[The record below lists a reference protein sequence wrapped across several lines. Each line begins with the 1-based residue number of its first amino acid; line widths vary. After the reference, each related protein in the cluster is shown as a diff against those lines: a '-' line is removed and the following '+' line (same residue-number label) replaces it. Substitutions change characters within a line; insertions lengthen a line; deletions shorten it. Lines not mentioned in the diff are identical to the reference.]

1 MIKPLPHWV
10 LTDAFPAVYDTESV
24 TAISMVARLY
34 GKMEELV
41 ADYNEFVDDVNRYIE
56 EFERG
61 MIADF
66 DKFKCCVMDTMSD
79 FIKTIDMKIV
89 QQDKAIADKF
99 EEQDTK
105 IADAIQ
111 YMKDN
116 IVATTTQLFN
126 EALANGDITAALAE
140 DYDSTNEELTLS
152 IVATQ
157 SESEG

>member
-61 MIADF
+61 MIKDF
-66 DKFKCCVMDTMSD
+66 EEFKCCVMDTMSD
-79 FIKTIDMKIV
+79 YIKTIDMKIV
-89 QQDKAIADKF
+89 QQDKAIAD
-99 EEQDTK
+99 
-105 IADAIQ
+105 AVQ

>member
-10 LTDAFPAVYDTESV
+10 LTNAFPAVYDTESV
-24 TAISMVARLY
+24 TAISMVAKLY

-56 EFERG
+56 DFERG
-61 MIADF
+61 MIKDF
-66 DKFKCCVMDTMSD
+66 AEFKSCVMDTMSD

-89 QQDKAIADKF
+89 QQDKV
-99 EEQDTK
+99 
-105 IADAIQ
+105 IADAVQ

-140 DYDSTNEELTLS
+140 DYDSINEELTLS

>member
-34 GKMEELV
+34 GKIEELV

-61 MIADF
+61 MIKDF
-66 DKFKCCVMDTMSD
+66 EEFKSCVMDTMSD
-79 FIKTIDMKIV
+79 YIKTIDMKIV
-89 QQDKAIADKF
+89 QQDKS
-99 EEQDTK
+99 

>member
-10 LTDAFPAVYDTESV
+10 LTDAFPAVYDTQSV

-34 GKMEELV
+34 GKIEELV
-41 ADYNEFVDDVNRYIE
+41 ADYNEFVDDVNRYVE

-61 MIADF
+61 MIKDF
-66 DKFKCCVMDTMSD
+66 EEFKSCVMDTMSD
-79 FIKTIDMKIV
+79 YIKTIDMKIV
-89 QQDKAIADKF
+89 QQDKS
-99 EEQDTK
+99 

>member
-10 LTDAFPAVYDTESV
+10 LADAFPAVYDTESV
-24 TAISMVARLY
+24 TAISMVAKLY
-34 GKMEELV
+34 GKIEELI
-41 ADYNEFVDDVNRYIE
+41 ADYNEFVDDVNRYVEQFEQGMIKDFE
-56 EFERG
+56 EF
-61 MIADF
+61 
-66 DKFKCCVMDTMSD
+66 KSCVMDTMSD

-89 QQDKAIADKF
+89 QQDK
-99 EEQDTK
+99 E
-105 IADAIQ
+105 IADAIA

-126 EALANGDITAALAE
+126 EALAKGDITAELAE
-140 DYDSTNEELTLS
+140 NYDSTNEELTLS

>member
-34 GKMEELV
+34 GKIEELV

-61 MIADF
+61 MIKDF
-66 DKFKCCVMDTMSD
+66 EEFKSCVMDTMSD
-79 FIKTIDMKIV
+79 YIKTIDMKIV
-89 QQDKAIADKF
+89 QQDKA
-99 EEQDTK
+99 